1 MKKKTPQKLDFNTNF
16 KPGDYLQF
24 TIQRRVGGAKE
35 HEMWKWSHHCFIQMN
50 TKANT
55 PLSK

>member
-24 TIQRRVGGAKE
+24 TIQRRVEGAKE
-35 HEMWKWSHHCFIQMN
+35 HEMWK
-50 TKANT
+50 
-55 PLSK
+55 